1 MRHATRFLV
10 VAALYAACPGGFAA
24 EAGRASA
31 PSVAAPTRQLVEQK
45 QAFVNRLLGDSPAIT
60 RIARSGNAQA
70 QQFLS
75 GAREQNA
82 KAVAVLQSGDIGAA
96 DAAFNDAIWMIGK
109 ALQLVPD
116 PRSRAVEQRVRYA
129 QLLASIESLQ
139 GSYRTHL
146 SHLRRAEKEDGAW
159 TTVSRLVEQ
168 AKALAATEQ
177 VGEANRTLLQAEH
190 DLLAAF
196 GKVLSATTIDY
207 TLHFSDAADEYRFE
221 FDRNRSYSDLVP
233 LAVAE
238 LKPSQDAT
246 KLIGRYVESNLAMR
260 SMAQQQ
266 AAGKNYPEALK
277 NLRAGTA
284 YLQRALLAAGLVVPQ
299 ELKDD

>member
-10 VAALYAACPGGFAA
+10 VATLFAACAETFAA
-24 EAGRASA
+24 EAGRAGA

-45 QAFVNRLLGDSPAIT
+45 RVFVNRLLGDSPAVT
-60 RIARSGNAQA
+60 RIAKSGNAQA

-116 PRSRAVEQRVRYA
+116 PRYHAVEQRVRYA

-139 GSYRTHL
+139 GAYRAHL
-146 SHLRRAEKEDGAW
+146 SHLRRVEKEDSAW

-168 AKALAATEQ
+168 AKALAAAEQ
-177 VGEANRTLLQAEH
+177 VGEANRTLLQAENN
-190 DLLAAF
+190 LLGAF
-196 GKVLSATTIDY
+196 GKVLFATTIDY
-207 TLHFSDAADEYRFE
+207 TPHFSDAADEYRFE

-238 LKPSQDAT
+238 LRPPKDAM
-246 KLIGRYVESNLAMR
+246 KLIDRYVESNLAMR

-266 AAGKNYPEALK
+266 AAGKNYQEALK

-284 YLQRALLAAGLVVPQ
+284 YLQRALRAAGLVVPQ